1 MNNSQI
7 ILAVAL
13 SGLFGGLVA
22 NLILPVQAPARL
34 AEHNP
39 STLENPDSS
48 RLEQALDSLREE
60 NQEFRGRLM
69 ALEKREPA
77 GKRSPL
83 GGAVSKA
90 EFISLE
96 DEVRRKE
103 SRPIAP
109 EAFEEKVADALSG
122 IRKKEGIEKALKRQ
136 DKWSEQLEG
145 RISEAS
151 DWLEMDSYQEGQY
164 RVALESQHRRNEE
177 LLQMWQ
183 DGTPRSE
190 LVPVKAS
197 NFSQH
202 MDEMDAFLNAEQM
215 ATYAESRS
223 TKN

>member
-1 MNNSQI
+1 MKNSHA
-7 ILAVAL
+7 ILAVGL
-13 SGLFGGLVA
+13 SGLLGGLAA
-22 NLILPVQAPARL
+22 NLARPANAPALL
-34 AEHNP
+34 AESNP
-39 STLENPDSS
+39 STSGNSSSSSLE
-48 RLEQALDSLREE
+48 EALDSLREE
-60 NQEFRGRLM
+60 NQEFRGRLI
-69 ALEKREPA
+69 ALENRDPADKRA
-77 GKRSPL
+77 PL

-90 EFISLE
+90 EFRSLE

-103 SRPIAP
+103 SRPIAS
-109 EAFEEKVADALSG
+109 EVFEEKVADALSG
-122 IRKKEGIEKALKRQ
+122 IRKKEGIEKALSRQ
-136 DKWSEQLEG
+136 DQWSENLEG

-151 DWLEMDSYQEGQY
+151 DWLGMDSYQENQY

-202 MDEMDAFLNAEQM
+202 MDEMGAFLNAEQM